1 MRTRLLALPVVAAL
15 SLATVTTAAR
25 GSVQDLSPGSV
36 RGSVASASVRGV
48 VASVPATGFVAPV
61 SVRDSVTPA
70 SVQASPLS
78 SVRRTTAA
86 PVGPACKSLP
96 SSGRGSLADLGRLRV
111 DTAAAH
117 EPDLSTFYSA
127 IEAAGLTGKLNSAK
141 DITVFAPTN
150 EAFDKLGKRK
160 LGKLQKDK
168 AALTKILTYHVVQGR
183 KTPADLKKGD
193 FTTLEGGKLTTKGSG
208 DKIKVDGAKV
218 LCGDIQTRNAN
229 LYLVDSVLT
238 PKG

>member
-1 MRTRLLALPVVAAL
+1 MRTRLLALPIVAAL

-25 GSVQDLSPGSV
+25 GSVQDLSPRYD
-36 RGSVASASVRGV
+36 RGTLTSASAWGL
-48 VASVPATGFVAPV
+48 
-61 SVRDSVTPA
+61 VTPA

-78 SVRRTTAA
+78 SVRGVMAA

-117 EPDLSTFYSA
+117 LPDLSTFHSA
-127 IEAAGLTGKLNSAK
+127 LVAAGLTSKLNSAK
-141 DITVFAPTN
+141 NITVFAPTN

-160 LGKLQKDK
+160 LNKLEKDK

-208 DKIKVDGAKV
+208 GKIKVEGAKV
-218 LCGDIQTRNAN
+218 LCGDIPTRNAN
-229 LYLVDSVLT
+229 LYLIDSVLT